1 MLIKSFHI
9 ELDNEGL
16 VYRGEGNSSLVIA
29 LKNVSSFIIIY
40 NIFLP

>member
-9 ELDNEGL
+9 ELPNDERL

-29 LKNVSSFIIIY
+29 LKNVSYFLLLFI
-40 NIFLP
+40 FF